1 MEPFILSI
9 DAGTTGITVVILDKR
24 ASICKKYYSEFTQ
37 YYPQSGWVE
46 HDAEE
51 IWTVTSNLIQSAF
64 KEYPPSNCAAIGITN
79 QRETTLIWD
88 RETGKP
94 IHKAIVWQCRRTQEI
109 CTNLK
114 NAGYEKLFKGKTG
127 LVIDSYFSGT
137 KIQWLLDHVDGAR
150 GKAESGKLAFGT
162 IDSWLLWKLTGGSIH
177 ATDFTNASRTMIFNI
192 DTKKWDEELLQILT
206 MPPTLLPDV
215 KNSSGEF
222 GKTDKQLFGKAIPIT
237 GIAGDQQA
245 ALYGQ
250 ACFETGESK
259 CTYGTGCFL
268 LINTGDERVNSTS
281 GLLTTIACN
290 ADGNPIYALE
300 GSVFIGGAVIQWLRD
315 ELQILSHASESEEM
329 ALAVEDS
336 NGVVIVP
343 AFTGLGA
350 PYWDMNA
357 RGIITGLSR
366 GVNRNH
372 IVRAALEGIAFQV
385 NDLLVSISKDLDGDI
400 SVLQVDGGAVANNF
414 LMQFQADILQIKIDR
429 PKNIE
434 STALGAGM
442 LAGLGVGFW
451 KNPAELKAVRET
463 DQIFIPT
470 MSDDKRTELLSNWKL
485 AIRKVQYT

>member
-94 IHKAIVWQCRRTQEI
+94 IHKAIVWQCRRTQGI

-150 GKAESGKLAFGT
+150 GKAEMGELAFGT
-162 IDSWLLWKLTGGSIH
+162 IDSWLLWKLTGGYIH

-192 DTKKWDEELLQILT
+192 ETKKWDEELLQILT
-206 MPPTLLPDV
+206 IPSTLLPDV

-222 GKTDKQLFGKAIPIT
+222 SKTDEQLFGEAIPIT
-237 GIAGDQQA
+237 GVAGDQQA

-250 ACFETGESK
+250 GCFEKGTSK

-268 LINTGDERVNSTS
+268 LTNTGDEQINSTS
-281 GLLTTIACN
+281 GLLTTMACN
-290 ADGNPIYALE
+290 AEGKPIYALE

-315 ELQILSHASESEEM
+315 ELQILSHASESEKM

-336 NGVVIVP
+336 NGVIIVP

-357 RGIITGLSR
+357 RGIITGISR

-385 NDLLVSISKDLDGDI
+385 HDLLDSISKDLDGNI